1 MRAFSVW
8 ALPALALVGLGLIAG
23 PSAFAETDPII
34 TGDPATAV
42 EPRAPAPPA
51 PYARPRVAKA
61 TSPVESPQPAAE
73 APAPTT
79 QAERLD
85 SLFAALKKTSAQDD
99 AARIAAKIDAEW
111 SQSGSATVDLM
122 LFWAT
127 QAAAKQNSAA
137 ALDLLEQAIILD
149 PDYAEAWNRRAT
161 LNYQISDYGKSIAD
175 IQKTLILEPR
185 HYGAL
190 MGLGMILE
198 ETDRKPQALEAYTK
212 VLDIYPA
219 NKSAQD
225 AVGRLAEELTG
236 QGI

>member
-8 ALPALALVGLGLIAG
+8 ALPAILSLTLVPA
-23 PSAFAETDPII
+23 SVSWAETDPII
-34 TGDPATAV
+34 TGDPPAGRAPGV
-42 EPRAPAPPA
+42 PVPPVPYAKPRAPAAEAAPP
-51 PYARPRVAKA
+51 
-61 TSPVESPQPAAE
+61 SSQPV
-73 APAPTT
+73 APAPASTT
-79 QAERLD
+79 RAERLD
-85 SLFAALKKTSAQDD
+85 ALFAELKKTPSPED
-99 AARIAAKIDAEW
+99 ATRIAAKIDAEW
-111 SQSGSATVDLM
+111 SQSDSATVDLM
-122 LFWAT
+122 LLWAT
-127 QAAAKQNSAA
+127 KAAAKQNSAA

-212 VLDIYPA
+212 VLEIYPA

>member
-8 ALPALALVGLGLIAG
+8 ALPVALLVLALSS
-23 PSAFAETDPII
+23 SAFAETDPII
-34 TGDPATAV
+34 TGDPPVTRTPGVPLPPLPYAK
-42 EPRAPAPPA
+42 PKAPPA
-51 PYARPRVAKA
+51 EAEPSRPA
-61 TSPVESPQPAAE
+61 TDAETAPPA
-73 APAPTT
+73 TK
-79 QAERLD
+79 AERLD
-85 SLFAALKKTSAQDD
+85 VLFAELKKTPSPED
-99 AARIAAKIDAEW
+99 AARIATKIDTEW

-122 LFWAT
+122 LLWAT
-127 QAAAKQNSAA
+127 KAAAKQNSAA

-198 ETDRKPQALEAYTK
+198 DTDRKPQALEAYTK
-212 VLDIYPA
+212 VLEIYPA
-219 NKSAQD
+219 NKSAQ
-225 AVGRLAEELTG
+225 
-236 QGI
+236 

>member
-1 MRAFSVW
+1 MRAFYVGVT
-8 ALPALALVGLGLIAG
+8 PLALCLVLTC
-23 PSAFAETDPII
+23 SASAETDPII
-34 TGDPATAV
+34 TGDPPAT
-42 EPRAPAPPA
+42 RAPSLAVPPL
-51 PYARPRVAKA
+51 PYARPKA
-61 TSPVESPQPAAE
+61 PRAE
-73 APAPTT
+73 AALPAPEAGAEAADSRTR
-79 QAERLD
+79 AERLD
-85 SLFAALKKTSAQDD
+85 ALFAELKKTPSSQD
-99 AARIAAKIDAEW
+99 AAKIAAKIDAEW
-111 SQSGSATVDLM
+111 SRSGSATVDLM
-122 LFWAT
+122 LLWAAK
-127 QAAAKQNSAA
+127 AAAKQNSAA
-137 ALDLLEQAIILD
+137 ALDLLEQAIILE

-212 VLDIYPA
+212 VLEIYPA
-219 NKSAQD
+219 NKSAQN